1 MSPSDSHPQHVVT
14 AVIVAHDGAAW
25 LPGLID
31 SLLDQTRPVQRVV
44 AVDTGS
50 RDRSGAELASRLGQA
65 VVFGMDRRT
74 GYGRAVSRALQHK
87 AANVSIPGTATL
99 PPGERTEW
107 IWLLHDDCEPA
118 RDALDQLLR
127 GAAETRA
134 AAVIGPKLRDWSDRE
149 VIVEAGV
156 TIDTVGRRIT
166 GIEPREVDQGQ
177 HDGDRDCVAVSSAG
191 MLVRRD
197 VWEQVGGFDQDM
209 GLFMEDVDFCWRVH
223 AAGYRVRVITDAVVY
238 HAQASAR
245 NRRPASMGRRA
256 RLLERRNAL
265 ITLLGNLPA
274 LPLLRALAG
283 NVSVSALRTLF
294 FLLAKRPA
302 AALDETAAVT
312 SVIGHPLRL
321 LRIRRDRAG
330 GRRPAYGRLRADLP
344 PGHSVRRMAE
354 FAAAAM
360 SHSAQLDT
368 AGSHH
373 ASDDP
378 NEDDSLLTDS
388 GLAQRVLTSP
398 AVLLFAALT
407 VIALVAERSLLGG
420 GPLAGGGLVPAW
432 GGASGLWREYL
443 QGFHPAGV
451 GSSTTA
457 PPYIAVIAF
466 IATVLGGKPWLAVDV
481 IMLGCVPLA
490 GLGAF
495 LAARRLT
502 RLVLVRVWAAAT
514 YALLPV
520 ATGAIAAGR
529 MGSAVFFMLL
539 PLIALMAGRMFT
551 QPHRRARRA
560 AWATGLALA
569 VAAAFVPLLWA
580 AALAAAAVTALA
592 LRGARR
598 GMTVNL
604 SIVVLVPP
612 LLLVPWTFHLASQP
626 SAILL
631 EAGLPQSGVASL
643 PARSLLLLSPGGPGL
658 PPVWVMAGLGFA
670 ALAALLARRR
680 RAAIMAGW
688 AVALAGLLLALALS
702 RTVVRTASVA
712 GGIHPWAGPLLAV
725 AAAGLLLAA
734 CAGGDALATLAAR
747 RPKGPRRPPARR
759 PAAGHGQAAA
769 PRRAMAVVIALA
781 ACSAPVL
788 AAASW
793 VSSGVSGPVTTAAS
807 QTVPEVVA
815 ATSGAGLQPRT
826 LVLAQSAG
834 HVSYSLLRSRSL
846 SLADPELSPPPAA
859 ERALSTAVATL
870 VAPGGGDAASQSQTL
885 AQFGIGFVLMRAPVS
900 QNLASLLDNVA
911 GLRQVA
917 VTSSFQLWRL
927 DSLPARVR
935 VAEPGGAV
943 VAVPSGPVSVSS
955 ARAPAAGGIL
965 ELAEPAGAWHA
976 TLNGRPLAAVP
987 SPAGSWAQAFRLPPG
1002 GGTLDLSRSDLG
1014 HSLAL
1019 VFELLAVLV
1028 VAALALPGVGAAGD
1042 AAAGARAGRPGA
1054 AHGRGEAP
1062 AGRAARV
1069 PAGAVAAAGAAR
1081 TPAGAPPAGGETTGP
1096 AGRPPAPSGPAGRPA
1111 GRKGSRR
1118 GRRGLPQRTPA
1129 AGADAGPRPGAA
1141 GAPAAWPY
1149 PEQGRGGP
1157 ASSPPG
1163 QPAYET
1169 GPLADQRDP
1178 RHGRGQ
1184 QSGPA
1189 RQLGSP
1195 RYRGEAGPQGPRHGA
1210 GQTSP
1215 GPTGDGY
1222 PAERAARYPA
1232 SPAGAPGWPQD
1243 GPAPDRR
1250 GDWPQDGRAPDRRGG
1265 RPAGDSGRWRRP
1277 DGRSWPSAASP
1288 SGQDW
1293 PGDDSAPGLYLDQGW
1308 ALEDGGLEPLPP
1320 PGADQA
1326 GRAGGPG
1333 YQPARWPEPDRSGE
1347 GDGW

>member
-1 MSPSDSHPQHVVT
+1 MSPSDSYPQHVVT

-31 SLLDQTRPVQRVV
+31 SLLDQTRPVQRLV
-44 AVDTGS
+44 AVDVGS
-50 RDRSGAELASRLGQA
+50 RDRSGAVLASRLGQA

-87 AANVSIPGTATL
+87 AANVSVPGMATL

-127 GAAETRA
+127 GAAETRS
-134 AAVIGPKLRDWSDRE
+134 AAVIGPKLKDWSDRD

-209 GLFMEDVDFCWRVH
+209 GLFMEDVDFCWRAH

-245 NRRPASMGRRA
+245 NRRPVSVGRRP

-265 ITLLGNLPA
+265 IALLGNLPA

-283 NVSVSALRTLF
+283 NLGVSGLRTLF

-302 AALDETAAVT
+302 AALDETAAMA
-312 SVIGHPLRL
+312 SVLCHPLRL
-321 LRIRRDRAG
+321 LRIRRRRAG

-344 PGHSVRRMAE
+344 PGRSLRRIAE

-360 SHSAQLDT
+360 SRSAQLDT

-378 NEDDSLLTDS
+378 NEDDSLLTDT
-388 GLAQRVLTSP
+388 GLAQRILTSP

-407 VIALVAERSLLGG
+407 VVALVAERSLLGG

-432 GGASGLWREYL
+432 GGASGLWGEYL
-443 QGFHPAGV
+443 QGFHPAGI

-457 PPYIAVIAF
+457 PPYLAVVALLG
-466 IATVLGGKPWLAVDV
+466 TVLGGKPWLAVEV
-481 IMLGCVPLA
+481 ILLGCVPLA

-495 LAARRLT
+495 LAVRRLT
-502 RLVLVRVWAAAT
+502 RMVLVRVWAAAT

-520 ATGAIAAGR
+520 ATGAIATGR
-529 MGSAVFFMLL
+529 IGSVVFFMLL
-539 PLIALMAGRMFT
+539 PLIALTAGRMFT

-560 AWATGLALA
+560 AWATGLSLA

-580 AALAAAAVTALA
+580 AALAAAVVIGAAV
-592 LRGARR
+592 RGSRR
-598 GMTVNL
+598 GMMVNL
-604 SIVVLVPP
+604 GIVVLVPP
-612 LLLVPWTFHLASQP
+612 VLLVPWTFQLASHP

-631 EAGLPQSGVASL
+631 EAGLPQPGVASL

-658 PPVWVMAGLGFA
+658 PPAWMTAGLGFA

-680 RAAIMAGW
+680 RRAIMAGW
-688 AVALAGLLLALALS
+688 AVALAGLVLALALS
-702 RTVVRTASVA
+702 RAVVRTPSAA
-712 GGIHPWAGPLLAV
+712 GGIHPWTGPLLAV

-734 CAGGDALATLAAR
+734 CAGGDALAALAAR
-747 RPKGPRRPPARR
+747 QARGPRRQAAADRR
-759 PAAGHGQAAA
+759 PAAA
-769 PRRAMAVVIALA
+769 PRRVLAACVALV
-781 ACSAPVL
+781 ACSAPAV

-793 VSSGVSGPVTTAAS
+793 LSGGVSGPVTHARG

-815 ATSGAGLQPRT
+815 ATSGSGLQPRT

-834 HVSYSLLRSRSL
+834 HVSYSLLRGRSL
-846 SLADPELSPPPAA
+846 SLADPDLSPPPAA

-885 AQFGIGFVLMRAPVS
+885 AQFGIGFVLMRTPVS
-900 QNLASLLDNVA
+900 QSLAGTLDGVA

-917 VTSSFQLWRL
+917 ITPTFELWRL

-943 VAVPSGPVSVSS
+943 VAIPSSPVSV
-955 ARAPAAGGIL
+955 AGAKAPSAGGIL

-976 TLNGRPLAAVP
+976 TLNGRPLTAVP
-987 SPAGSWAQAFRLPPG
+987 SPAGSWAQAFRLPSG
-1002 GGTLDLSRSDLG
+1002 GGTLDISRSDLG

-1019 VFELLAVLV
+1019 LFELLAALV
-1028 VAALALPGVGAAGD
+1028 VAALALPGVGT
-1042 AAAGARAGRPGA
+1042 GADEATATSPRARTGA
-1054 AHGRGEAP
+1054 AHGRAAAP
-1062 AGRAARV
+1062 AGRGV
-1069 PAGAVAAAGAAR
+1069 PARPPLTAAGGAA
-1081 TPAGAPPAGGETTGP
+1081 TTGGEQASPPAGQ
-1096 AGRPPAPSGPAGRPA
+1096 GRRPA
-1111 GRKGSRR
+1111 GRKGVRR
-1118 GRRGLPQRTPA
+1118 GRRGLPQRA
-1129 AGADAGPRPGAA
+1129 PGAA
-1141 GAPAAWPY
+1141 AAAGPGAAATGQQAAWPDGR
-1149 PEQGRGGP
+1149 QGRRRII
-1157 ASSPPG
+1157 ADPPG
-1163 QPAYET
+1163 QPGYDT
-1169 GPLADQRDP
+1169 GPVAGQSG
-1178 RHGRGQ
+1178 GRRGAGQ
-1184 QSGPA
+1184 QRGPA
-1189 RQLGSP
+1189 RRSGAP
-1195 RYRGEAGPQGPRHGA
+1195 RYRGEPPAGDQRDRYSA
-1210 GQTSP
+1210 YRA
-1215 GPTGDGY
+1215 DERY
-1222 PAERAARYPA
+1222 PAERPARYAA
-1232 SPAGAPGWPQD
+1232 SPGWPQD
-1243 GPAPDRR
+1243 RPAPGPGHGGDLPAAESARR
-1250 GDWPQDGRAPDRRGG
+1250 R
-1265 RPAGDSGRWRRP
+1265 
-1277 DGRSWPSAASP
+1277 SAASGWP
-1288 SGQDW
+1288 AAASPTGRDW
-1293 PGDDSAPGLYLDQGW
+1293 PEDDSGGGPYTDQGW
-1308 ALEDGGLEPLPP
+1308 VLEDGLEPLPP
-1320 PGADQA
+1320 AGADHA
-1326 GRAGGPG
+1326 GQRDGRSYRPD
-1333 YQPARWPEPDRSGE
+1333 RRPEPGRRGE